1 MLKTQAGTVFAKVIQ
16 CFEKS
21 NTRMNTK
28 HSEKKSNTKSYQTQ
42 NKWIERKIINL
53 DKNDEIIQD

>member
-1 MLKTQAGTVFAKVIQ
+1 MQIMLKTSVGTVFAKVIQ

-28 HSEKKSNTKSYQTQ
+28 HSEKKSNTKKLSNTKQMDRAQ
-42 NKWIERKIINL
+42 NNQSGQE
-53 DKNDEIIQD
+53 